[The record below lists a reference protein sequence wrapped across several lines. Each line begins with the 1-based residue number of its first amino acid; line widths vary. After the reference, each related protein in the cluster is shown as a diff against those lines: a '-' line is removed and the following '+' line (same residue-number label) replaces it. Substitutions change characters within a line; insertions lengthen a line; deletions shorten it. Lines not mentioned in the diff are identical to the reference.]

1 MSLNLGEGG
10 DAPADRAWSV
20 AGLLIAVSDAVQS
33 RLGSVSVQGEISGFS
48 RAASGHCYFSLKDAD
63 GQAALL
69 RCAMFRRAT
78 AMLPFAP
85 ADGQRVLL
93 RGRLSVYEARGEL
106 QCVVEAM
113 QRLGEGSL
121 YELFV
126 RLRARLQAQGLF
138 DAQRKRPIP
147 RHPRAVGVITSPD
160 AAAWHDVMTAIARR
174 APHVPVVLYPT
185 LVQGP
190 QAPAS
195 LVAALALAGGR
206 AEVDSLILCRGGGSL
221 EDLWAF
227 NDEQVVRAV
236 AASPIPLVCGVGHE
250 TDVTLADLAA
260 DLRAPTPTAAAE
272 LCTPVRADEVQR
284 LQQLEQRA
292 RHAAGRRLD
301 QHAQNLDRLAARLG
315 RPARALVPQSHR
327 LAQLATRLH
336 ACIQRE
342 CQLRL
347 VHVDALARRMPT
359 AARQAVDRRQQSLHA
374 LAGRMQALDPQR
386 VLARGYAWLTDTEGR
401 AVTTVQKLTPG
412 VRLSARL
419 HDGQADL
426 AVERIRADMPN
437 PDDS

>member
-1 MSLNLGEGG
+1 MSLIRDEAG
-10 DAPADRAWSV
+10 DAAVGRPWSV
-20 AGLLIAVSDAVQS
+20 ADLLLAVSDAVQA
-33 RLGSVSVQGEISGFS
+33 RLGSIAVQGEISGFS

-63 GQAALL
+63 GQAALI
-69 RCAMFRRAT
+69 RCAMFRRAA
-78 AMLPFAP
+78 AMLPFAA
-85 ADGQRVLL
+85 ADGQKVLV

-106 QCVVEAM
+106 QLVVEAM

-138 DAQRKRPIP
+138 DAQHKRPIP
-147 RHPRAVGVITSPD
+147 RHPRTVGVITSPD

-174 APHVPVVLYPT
+174 APHVRIVLYPT

-195 LVAALALAGGR
+195 LVAALALAGSR
-206 AEVDSLILCRGGGSL
+206 SEVDSLILCRGGGSL

-250 TDVTLADLAA
+250 TDVSLADLAA

-272 LCTPVRADEVQR
+272 LCTPVRADELQR
-284 LQQLEQRA
+284 LAQFEQRA

-301 QHAQNLDRLAARLG
+301 QHAQHLDRLAVRLG
-315 RPARALVPQSHR
+315 RPARALVPQAHR
-327 LAQLATRLH
+327 LAQWETRLH
-336 ACIQRE
+336 ACLDRE
-342 CQLRL
+342 WQVRRM
-347 VHVDALARRMPT
+347 HIDALDRRVPT
-359 AARQAVDRRQQSLHA
+359 AALQAVDRRRQALQA
-374 LAGRMQALDPQR
+374 LAGRMQALNPQR
-386 VLARGYAWLTDTEGR
+386 VLARGYAWLADADGR
-401 AVTTVQKLTPG
+401 AVTSAKGLVSG
-412 VRLSARL
+412 MRLSARL

-426 AVERIRADMPN
+426 AVERVRAGMTTS
-437 PDDS
+437 DDG